1 MRVPRMT
8 VINRDE
14 VPAQPR
20 VVTPG
25 APVPPPGPGVKPKGI
40 DIGCVLSTAAGCFFQ
55 CGLDVGCLLSCA
67 PGLAKCIS

>member
-1 MRVPRMT
+1 MRPPSMT
-8 VINRDE
+8 VIPRE
-14 VPAQPR
+14 QVPAQAR

-25 APVPPPGPGVKPKGI
+25 APVTSPGIRPKGI

-67 PGLAKCIS
+67 PGLVKCIS